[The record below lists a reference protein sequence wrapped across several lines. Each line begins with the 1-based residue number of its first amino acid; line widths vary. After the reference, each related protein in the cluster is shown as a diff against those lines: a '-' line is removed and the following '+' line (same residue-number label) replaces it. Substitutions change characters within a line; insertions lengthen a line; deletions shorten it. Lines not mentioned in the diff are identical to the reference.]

1 MNRSSFLS
9 KISGGCSLVVLA
21 TWLAFPG
28 WVSAQSGTVTAGKDF
43 NNGTVQWS
51 YSLGQPFH
59 LQLGSGSEPRLN
71 QGLQQTYQDN
81 KITGLLRYDN
91 SALTPMNN
99 CSVQVRTLQSA
110 VAATATTNTAGAY
123 ELSAFPDGSYNLS
136 ASSTKPWGGVNATDA
151 LRVRQHF
158 TGSTPLLGMRLA
170 VADVNASASIN
181 ANDALLITRRFNNL
195 SSSFTAGD
203 WYFETVAVTA
213 NGQTQNINLKGLTY
227 GDVNGSF
234 TPSSARQPVRLDMA
248 YDDVRYANDAEQWLP
263 VYADRALEMGALSVV
278 VQGPE
283 GLEVVDLR
291 SVLSREDLLWNYQG
305 GELRVGWSNVAGKS
319 LKQGEP
325 LFELKVKGHS
335 ESTWQMKDLS
345 EIADL
350 NADPLDM
357 VQLRIPKVLAP
368 SQGWHVALYPNPAHN
383 QAYFDFD
390 LPVGTGFVRMELLDS
405 RGRVVWMDELVSPS
419 AGRLRHEIPAH
430 ALAEGRYL
438 ARVQAQ
444 IGSSLDLVHQNLSL
458 VIRR

>member
-28 WVSAQSGTVTAGKDF
+28 WVTAQSGTVTAGKDF

-51 YSLGQPFH
+51 FSLGQPFH
-59 LQLGSGSEPRLN
+59 LSLGSGSEPRLN

-91 SALTPMNN
+91 TALTPMNN
-99 CSVQVRTLQSA
+99 CSVQLRTLQSA
-110 VAATATTNTAGAY
+110 VAATATTNIAGAY
-123 ELSAFPDGSYNLS
+123 ELGGFPDGLYSLS

-158 TGSTPLLGMRLA
+158 TGSAPLLGMRLA

-195 SSSFTAGD
+195 SASFTAGD
-203 WYFETVAVTA
+203 WYFETVAVSA

-248 YDDVRYANDAEQWLP
+248 YDAVRYAKDSEQWLP

-305 GELRVGWSNVAGKS
+305 GELRIGWSNVAGKA

-335 ESTWQMKDLS
+335 ESTWHMKDLS

-405 RGRVVWMDELVSPS
+405 RGRVVWMDEITTPS

-438 ARVQAQ
+438 ARVQAH
-444 IGSSLDLVHQNLSL
+444 IGSNLDLVHQNLSL